1 MWPPVGR
8 QIRTCE
14 AVVKTLANYAEQG
27 NADVMNALIK
37 VTRDFSRWG
46 VDMLLKVGMFD
57 CLEKLAIPG
66 EPAVLS
72 VFLHVLESIPVVCP
86 GTCAAV
92 ALLGRV
98 AMPGD
103 QAVIAG
109 IRRWRDRVLGPEC
122 GETLS
127 RLLA

>member
-37 VTRDFSRWG
+37 VTRDCSH
-46 VDMLLKVGMFD
+46 VDLLLEVGMFD

-72 VFLHVLESIPVVCP
+72 VFLHVLERNPYVRP
-86 GTCAAV
+86 RTCAAV